1 MASGPMIP
9 VEEYGQRRERA
20 AGLVAEAGLDVLVA
34 NGTDSDASNVRYFS
48 AYWPLFEMGG
58 VAIAPSGRSALMVG
72 MESEEF
78 AKGRS
83 VIPNIHLMKE
93 YRETADPVYP
103 GIAGSTYAQVF
114 ESIGVT
120 DVQRIGVAGYLCT
133 NMAMLRGPPGLLPR
147 RPDRQRRLH
156 HHEAA
161 GGQVGR

>member
-1 MASGPMIP
+1 MIP
-9 VEEYGQRRERA
+9 VEEYAERRQKA
-20 AGLVAEAGLDVLVA
+20 ARLVAEADLDVLIA

-58 VAIAPSGRSALMVG
+58 VAIAPSGKSALMVG

-83 VIPNIHLMKE
+83 VIDNIHLMKE

-103 GIAGSTYAQVF
+103 SIAGHTYAQVC

-120 DVQRIGVAGYLCT
+120 GVPVHEHGHV
-133 NMAMLRGPPGLLPR
+133 RGPSGVLPR
-147 RPDRQRRLH
+147 
-156 HHEAA
+156 
-161 GGQVGR
+161 G